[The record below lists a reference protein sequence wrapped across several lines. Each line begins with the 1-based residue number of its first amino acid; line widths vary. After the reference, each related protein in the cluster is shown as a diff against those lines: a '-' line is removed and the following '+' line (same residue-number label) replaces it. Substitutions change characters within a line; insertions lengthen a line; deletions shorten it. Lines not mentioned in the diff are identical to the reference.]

1 MTSPPSLVIN
11 NSPRPGVVELMLNR
25 PNKRNALSVPLLEE
39 LVAQVRAA
47 EDDDANRILV
57 LRGAGK
63 VFCAGLDLAEA
74 TDPEKAHRSAK
85 AVAETLKTIARC
97 RLVTIARVHG
107 AAIAGGAG
115 LMAACDL
122 IVAAENTKVGYP
134 EVHRGLVAGLIMHFV
149 VRQAPLR
156 SVNELM
162 LTGQLIDAKR
172 AAELGLVNRAV
183 ADIELEAEMTVL
195 LSDLLQA
202 GPLAQQR
209 TKRIINRFAPG
220 SDDDLETNLDK
231 ALDDHMQARQSP
243 EAAEGLAAFLEKR
256 EPSWR
261 NQ

>member
-1 MTSPPSLVIN
+1 MSEPLVLVAN
-11 NSPRPGVVELMLNR
+11 PRAGVVELTLNR
-25 PNKRNALSVPLLEE
+25 PEKRNALSVPLLEE

-47 EDDDANRILV
+47 EGDGASRVLV

-74 TDPEKAHRSAK
+74 TDPDQAHRSAQAVADALK
-85 AVAETLKTIARC
+85 AVARC
-97 RLVTIARVHG
+97 RLVTVARVHG

-122 IVAAENTKVGYP
+122 IVAEANAKIGYP

-156 SVNELM
+156 AVSELM
-162 LTGQLIDAKR
+162 LTGNLIDAKR
-172 AAELGLVNRAV
+172 AAALGLVNRAV
-183 ADIELEAEMTVL
+183 SADEMEAEMTVL
-195 LSDLLQA
+195 LTDLLKA
-202 GPLAQQR
+202 APGAQQR
-209 TKRIINRFAPG
+209 TKRVIDRTAPG
-220 SDDDLETNLDK
+220 DLVADLDA
-231 ALDDHMQARQSP
+231 ALADHMDARQSP

-261 NQ
+261 AH

>member
-1 MTSPPSLVIN
+1 MNSLPPLITCS
-11 NSPRPGVVELMLNR
+11 SPRPGVVELTLNR
-25 PNKRNALSVPLLEE
+25 PDKRNALSVPLLEE

-47 EDDDANRILV
+47 EGDDANRVIV

-74 TDPEKAHRSAK
+74 TDPERAHRSAH
-85 AVAETLKTIARC
+85 AVADALKTIARC
-97 RLVTIARVHG
+97 RLVTVARVHG

-122 IVAAENTKVGYP
+122 IVAADDTKVGYP

-156 SVNELM
+156 AVSELM
-162 LTGQLIDAKR
+162 LTGKLIDAKR

-202 GPLAQQR
+202 APGAQQR
-209 TKRIINRFAPG
+209 TKRIIDRFAPG
-220 SDDDLETNLDK
+220 DLEADLDA
-231 ALDDHMQARQSP
+231 ALADHMQARQSD
-243 EAAEGLAAFLEKR
+243 EATEGLAAFLEKR
-256 EPSWR
+256 EPAWR
-261 NQ
+261 NK